1 MVVTRLLIQDTIEQR
16 VLAVQEA
23 KHSLF
28 LGADGEEA
36 AGTGRIV
43 IKLVYVAYLIQCREV
58 YLLLS

>member
-1 MVVTRLLIQDTIEQR
+1 MCICVHPYACRQVVVTRLLIQDTIEQR

-36 AGTGRIV
+36 AGAGWC
-43 IKLVYVAYLIQCREV
+43 LEGG
-58 YLLLS
+58 